1 MTIVRGDSQIAEGN
15 GVTSLDIPKPSG
27 LFNRDILWAAL
38 CIGAAGTPI
47 VPDGF
52 EQFVT
57 INQANVVVLYG
68 YIKVITDSPN
78 EPANYNFSGW
88 AAARATGFLVAYSG
102 VDNNAPIDAT
112 ASTAQSNSGLT
123 LTAPSITT
131 LTNNTKLIGM
141 AGQDSAGGSVTEPV
155 TMSEIFESTGTGKRS
170 AISDEDFSTLGATGT
185 RQWTFDS
192 SLAHACFLGALRQ
205 SVSSTDPHSHRMRDG
220 RPSYG
225 YCGSYIPIVR

>member
-1 MTIVRGDSQIAEGN
+1 MIVRGNAQIAEGN
-15 GVTSLDIPKPSG
+15 GVTSLNIPKPTG

-38 CIGAAGTPI
+38 CIGAAGTPV

-57 INQANVVVLYG
+57 VNQANVVVLYG
-68 YIKVITDSPN
+68 YIKIIKDAVN
-78 EPANYNFSGW
+78 EPANYAFSGW
-88 AAARATGFLVAYSG
+88 VSSRATGFLVAYSG
-102 VDNNAPIDAT
+102 VDNDVPIDAT
-112 ASTAQSNSGLT
+112 ASTAQANSGLT

-131 LTNNTKLIGM
+131 VSDGTKLIGL
-141 AGQDSAGGSVTEPV
+141 AGQDSAGGTVTQPA
-155 TMSEIFESTGTGKRS
+155 TMSEILESTGTGKRS
-170 AISDEDFSTLGATGT
+170 EISDEDFPTAGATGT

-205 SVSSTDPHSHRMRDG
+205 SVSNTDPHSHRMRDG